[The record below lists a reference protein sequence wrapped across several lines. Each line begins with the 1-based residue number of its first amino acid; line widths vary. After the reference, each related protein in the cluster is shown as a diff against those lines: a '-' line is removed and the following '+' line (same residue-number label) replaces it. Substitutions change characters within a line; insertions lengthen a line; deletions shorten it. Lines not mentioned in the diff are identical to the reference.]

1 MEGIVYFTV
10 KQKDAFVTIIPLSE
24 KKEGTL
30 SKLFIFFDG
39 LLTVVLGQDGKL
51 RENYDFLGK
60 YVPIVDGLV

>member
-1 MEGIVYFTV
+1 MEGIVDFTV
-10 KQKDAFVTIIPLSE
+10 KQEDAFVTIIPLSE
-24 KKEGTL
+24 EKEGTL

>member
-1 MEGIVYFTV
+1 MEGIVDFTV
-10 KQKDAFVTIIPLSE
+10 KQEDAFVTIIPLSE

>member
-1 MEGIVYFTV
+1 MEGIVDFTV

>member
-10 KQKDAFVTIIPLSE
+10 KQEDAFVTIIPLSE

>member
-51 RENYDFLGK
+51 RKNYDFLGK